1 MRILITGGTGTIGAA
16 LISALLDRGDEVVA
30 LTRDRHRADGRLAG
44 GGNDRL
50 EIAAWADPLATLPPA
65 EAIAG
70 ADAVVNL
77 IGEPISQR
85 WTPEVKRRIRDS
97 RVQTTRNLVAGIR
110 AADPQRRPHTLVA
123 GSATGVYGSRGEEE
137 VDEHAAA
144 GDDFLAGVVL
154 DWEKEADAAVDL
166 LRVAVMRTG
175 VVLSPSGGALATML
189 PFFTLGVGGPVAGGR
204 QYVPW
209 VHLDDVVGAFVSVLD
224 DERMS
229 GPFNLTAPQPA
240 RNSELSRG
248 LGRALHRPAFLPVP
262 ALALR
267 ALYGE
272 MAGVVTGGVRAVP
285 RRLQEAGYEFRHPE
299 LEAALRDVLERR

>member
-1 MRILITGGTGTIGAA
+1 MRVLITGATGTLGLAVSA
-16 LISALLDRGDEVVA
+16 ALLDRGDEVVA
-30 LTRDRHRADGRLAG
+30 LTRDRHRAAGRLPE
-44 GGNDRL
+44 GNGRRL
-50 EIAAWADPLATLPPA
+50 EVLAWADPLATPPPA

-70 ADAVVNL
+70 TDAVVNL
-77 IGEPISQR
+77 LGEPISQR

-97 RVQTTRNLVAGIR
+97 RVAATDNLVEGIR
-110 AADPQRRPHTLVA
+110 AVDPERRPRTLIA
-123 GSATGVYGSRGEEE
+123 GSATGIYGAHGEEE

-144 GDDFLAGVVL
+144 GDDFLAGVVVA
-154 DWEKEADAAVDL
+154 WEAAARASEDL

-189 PFFTLGVGGPVAGGR
+189 PFFRLGVGGPVAGGR

-209 VHLDDVVGAFVSVLD
+209 VHLDDVVGAIAKALD

-229 GPFNLTAPQPA
+229 GPFNLTAPEPA
-240 RNSELSRG
+240 RNSELARA

-262 ALALR
+262 AFGVR

-272 MAGVVTGGVRAVP
+272 MAEVVTGGVRAVP
-285 RRLQEAGYEFRHPE
+285 RRLLELGHEFRHPE
-299 LEAALRDVLERR
+299 LEPAVRDVLGHR